1 MKLGVR
7 AAIAA
12 VMLALLLMGYIS
24 YYWPITEPFYPLNNG
39 WNGYGQAYK
48 MAAHPSLIY
57 SYSASLP
64 PDASL
69 ILIIGPRS
77 SFQTD
82 ETVKLRTFLE
92 AGGTVLLADD
102 VGTANDLLE
111 GLNVSARFSGKPI
124 ADLYFYSRSPSFPLI
139 SHFTPSWLS
148 SNLTAIIMDHPS
160 YIEVLNSESVGV
172 VALSSPFSFV
182 DSSNNGILPPTENTQ
197 SYPVIATTHIGRGL
211 LVMVANA
218 YVFANEIMNLFDN
231 RVLLRNLLSAANGTV
246 AFDLAHLN
254 KAPLTDQRI
263 MFRSAFDSS
272 VVFMHS
278 LIVQIA
284 VTALL
289 VLVFSAIFLRRVKAE
304 RNHVD
309 SSVAE
314 SSLHTNSM

>member
-1 MKLGVR
+1 LILGLR

-39 WNGYGQAYK
+39 WNGCSQAYK

-57 SYSASLP
+57 SYSAPLP
-64 PDASL
+64 TDASL

-77 SFQTD
+77 SFQTG

-102 VGTANDLLE
+102 LGTGNALLE
-111 GLNVSARFSGKPI
+111 GLNVSARFSEKPI

-139 SHFTPSWLS
+139 SHFTPGWLS
-148 SNLTAIIMDHPS
+148 TNLTTIIMDHPS
-160 YIEVLNSESVGV
+160 YIEVLNSQSVGV
-172 VALSSPFSFV
+172 VAFSSSFSFV
-182 DSSNNGILPPTENTQ
+182 DSFNNGTLPPTENTQ
-197 SYPVIATTHIGRGL
+197 PYPVIATTHVGRGL

-231 RVLLRNLLSAANGTV
+231 RALFRNLLSAANGTV
-246 AFDLAHLN
+246 TFDLAHLT

-263 MFRSAFDSS
+263 MFRSGFDSS
-272 VVFMHS
+272 VVFMHT
-278 LIVQIA
+278 LVVQLA
-284 VTALL
+284 VTAML
-289 VLVFSAIFLRRVKAE
+289 VAVFSTIFLRRVRAE
-304 RNHVD
+304 KHHAD